1 MAGMHSLHAH
11 TPFWFLSNSLLVV
24 LSHTILTAH
33 LFSLIHAKMPE
44 ATFPTNQTS
53 L

>member
-33 LFSLIHAKMPE
+33 LFAHTRKNARSN
-44 ATFPTNQTS
+44 FPN
-53 L
+53 